1 MAYDLEEQE
10 QLDEFR
16 VWWNKNGKM
25 TIRLLLAAILAF
37 AGWQG
42 YQSWMDSKATAASTA
57 YQTLVSNSLQ
67 DVDSKKA
74 EQISNDAQA
83 LQKDY
88 SMTPYAGRAALFA
101 ARALHQAKQGEA
113 AEKQLN
119 WAVAEAKEPAIKHMA
134 AIEIA
139 ALQIERNALD
149 DAKKTLE
156 AINDS
161 GFDGLKNSMLGDIY
175 IAKKQEKEA
184 KQAYIQALKGLDPE
198 GKLFY
203 LTQQKLDALG

>member
-25 TIRLLLAAILAF
+25 AIRLILVAIVAY

-42 YQSWMDSKATAASTA
+42 YQSWMNSKATAASTA
-57 YQTLVSNSLQ
+57 YQTLVSTSLL
-67 DVDSKKA
+67 DVDNKKA
-74 EQISNDAQA
+74 EQISKDAEA
-83 LQKDY
+83 IQKEY

-113 AEKQLN
+113 AEKQLQ
-119 WAVAEAKEPAIKHMA
+119 WAVSEAKEPGIKQMA

-139 ALQIERNALD
+139 GLQIERNALD

-156 AINDS
+156 AINDK
-161 GFDGLKNSMLGDIY
+161 GFDGLKNTMLGDIY

-184 KQAYIQALKGLDPE
+184 KAAYLQALKGLDPE

>member
-10 QLDEFR
+10 QLDEFKA
-16 VWWNKNGKM
+16 WWNKNGKLV
-25 TIRLLLAAILAF
+25 TRLVIAAVVVYG
-37 AGWQG
+37 GWQG
-42 YQSWMDSKATAASTA
+42 YQSYMNSKATAASTA
-57 YQTLVSNSLQ
+57 YQTLISSSLL

-74 EQISNDAQA
+74 EQINKDAQA
-83 LQKDY
+83 IEQDY

-101 ARALHQAKQGEA
+101 ARALHEAKQAEA
-113 AEKQLN
+113 AEKQLR
-119 WAVAEAKEPAIKHMA
+119 WAQTEAKEPAIKQMA

-139 ALQIERNALD
+139 GLQIERNALD

-156 AINDS
+156 GINDP
-161 GFDGLKNSMLGDIY
+161 GFEGLKNSLLGDILM
-175 IAKKQEKEA
+175 AKKQEKEA
-184 KQAYIQALKGLDPE
+184 KQAYTKALQTLDPE

>member
-25 TIRLLLAAILAF
+25 AIRLIIAAIVAY

-42 YQSWMDSKATAASTA
+42 YQSWMNSKATAASTA

-67 DVDSKKA
+67 DVDTKKA
-74 EQISNDAQA
+74 GQISKEAEVI
-83 LQKDY
+83 QKDY

-113 AEKQLN
+113 AEKQLQ
-119 WAVAEAKEPAIKHMA
+119 WAVAEAKEPAIKQMA

-139 ALQIERNALD
+139 GLQIERNALD

>member
-16 VWWNKNGKM
+16 AWWNKNGKLV
-25 TIRLLLAAILAF
+25 TRLVLVAIVAF

-42 YQSWMDSKATAASTA
+42 YQSWMNSKTTAASTA
-57 YQTLVSNSLQ
+57 YQTLVSDSLL

-74 EQISNDAQA
+74 EQISKDAQV
-83 LQKDY
+83 LQDDY

-101 ARALHQAKQGEA
+101 ARALHQANQGEA
-113 AEKQLN
+113 AEKQLH
-119 WAVAEAKEPAIKHMA
+119 WALSEAKESAIRQMA

-139 ALQIERNALD
+139 GLQIERDALD
-149 DAKKTLE
+149 EAKKTLE
-156 AINDS
+156 TINDT
-161 GFDGLKNSMLGDIY
+161 GFDGLKNALLGDIY
-175 IAKKQEKEA
+175 IAKKQDKEA
-184 KQAYIQALKGLDPE
+184 KEAYNKALKSLDPE

>member
-10 QLDEFR
+10 QLDEFKA
-16 VWWNKNGKM
+16 WWNKNGKLV
-25 TIRLLLAAILAF
+25 TRLVLVAILAY

-42 YQSWMDSKATAASTA
+42 YQSWMNSKATDASTA
-57 YQTLVSNSLQ
+57 YQTLISNSLL

-74 EQISNDAQA
+74 EQISKDAQA
-83 LQKDY
+83 LQNDY

-101 ARALHQAKQGEA
+101 ARALHEAKQEDA
-113 AEKQLN
+113 AEKQLQ
-119 WAVAEAKEPAIKHMA
+119 WALAEAKEPAIKQMA

-139 ALQIERNALD
+139 GLQIERNALD

-156 AINDS
+156 SINDA
-161 GFDGLKNSMLGDIY
+161 GFDGLKNTMLGDIY

-184 KQAYIQALKGLDPE
+184 KEAYLNALKALDPE

>member
-10 QLDEFR
+10 QLDEFK

-25 TIRLLLAAILAF
+25 VTRLLLAAIVAF
-37 AGWQG
+37 AGWQA
-42 YQSWMDSKATAASTA
+42 YQTWMENKATAASTA

-67 DVDSKKA
+67 DVDAKKA

-113 AEKQLN
+113 AEKQLQ

-139 ALQIERNALD
+139 GLQIERNALD

-175 IAKKQEKEA
+175 IAKKQDKEA
-184 KQAYIQALKGLDPE
+184 KQAYIQALKGLEPE

>member
-10 QLDEFR
+10 QLDEFKA
-16 VWWNKNGKM
+16 WWNKNGKLV
-25 TIRLLLAAILAF
+25 TRLVIAAVVVYG
-37 AGWQG
+37 GWQG
-42 YQSWMDSKATAASTA
+42 YQSYMNSKATAASTA
-57 YQTLVSNSLQ
+57 YQTLISSSLL

-74 EQISNDAQA
+74 EQISKEAQA
-83 LQKDY
+83 IEQDY

-101 ARALHQAKQGEA
+101 ARALHEAKQSEA
-113 AEKQLN
+113 AEKQLR
-119 WAVAEAKEPAIKHMA
+119 WAMVEAKEPAIKQMA

-139 ALQIERNALD
+139 GLQIERNALD

-156 AINDS
+156 GINDP
-161 GFDGLKNSMLGDIY
+161 GFDGIKNSLLGDILM
-175 IAKKQEKEA
+175 AKKQEKEA
-184 KQAYIQALKGLDPE
+184 KQAYTKALQALDPE

>member
-25 TIRLLLAAILAF
+25 AIRLALVAIVAY

-42 YQSWMDSKATAASTA
+42 YQSWMNSKATAASTA
-57 YQTLVSNSLQ
+57 YQTLVSTSLL
-67 DVDSKKA
+67 DVDNKKA
-74 EQISNDAQA
+74 EQMNKDAQT
-83 LQKDY
+83 LQKDF

-101 ARALHQAKQGEA
+101 ARALHEAKQNEA
-113 AEKQLN
+113 AEKQLR
-119 WAVAEAKEPAIKHMA
+119 WALTEAKEPAIRQMA

-139 ALQIERNALD
+139 GLQIERNAMD

-156 AINDS
+156 AIDDK
-161 GFDGLKNSMLGDIY
+161 GFDGLKNTMLGDIY
-175 IAKKQEKEA
+175 TAKKQDKEA
-184 KQAYIQALKGLDPE
+184 KEAYLQALKGLDPE

>member
-10 QLDEFR
+10 QLDEFKA
-16 VWWNKNGKM
+16 WWNKNGKLV
-25 TIRLLLAAILAF
+25 TRLVIAAVVVYG
-37 AGWQG
+37 GWQG
-42 YQSWMDSKATAASTA
+42 YQSYMNSKATAASTA
-57 YQTLVSNSLQ
+57 YQTLISSSLL

-74 EQISNDAQA
+74 EQINKEAQA
-83 LQKDY
+83 IEQDY

-101 ARALHQAKQGEA
+101 ARALHEAKQAEA
-113 AEKQLN
+113 AEKQLR
-119 WAVAEAKEPAIKHMA
+119 WALSEAKEPAIKQMA

-139 ALQIERNALD
+139 GLQIERNALD

-156 AINDS
+156 GINDP
-161 GFDGLKNSMLGDIY
+161 GFEGLKNSLLGDILM
-175 IAKKQEKEA
+175 AKKQEKEA
-184 KQAYIQALKGLDPE
+184 KQAYTKALQTLDPE

>member
-16 VWWNKNGKM
+16 AWWNKNG
-25 TIRLLLAAILAF
+25 TLVTRLVIAAVMVYG
-37 AGWQG
+37 GWQA
-42 YQSWMDSKATAASTA
+42 YQTYMNSKATAASTA
-57 YQTLVSNSLQ
+57 YQTLISSSLL

-74 EQISNDAQA
+74 AQISKDAQA
-83 LQKDY
+83 IEADY

-101 ARALHQAKQGEA
+101 ARALHEAQQPEA
-113 AEKQLN
+113 AEKQLR
-119 WAVAEAKEPAIKHMA
+119 WAMAEAKEPAVKHMA
-134 AIEIA
+134 AIEVA
-139 ALQIERNALD
+139 GLLIERNALD

-156 AINDS
+156 AIDDK
-161 GFDGLKNSMLGDIY
+161 GFDGIKQALLGDIY
-175 IAKKQEKEA
+175 IANKQDKAAKEA
-184 KQAYIQALKGLDPE
+184 YNKALQGLDPE

>member
-139 ALQIERNALD
+139 GLQIERNALD

>member
-10 QLDEFR
+10 QLDEFKA
-16 VWWNKNGKM
+16 WWNKNGRIV
-25 TIRLLLAAILAF
+25 TRLVLAAVLIYG
-37 AGWQG
+37 GWQA
-42 YQSWMDSKATAASTA
+42 YQSWMNSKAEAASGA
-57 YQTLVSNSLQ
+57 YQSLISTSLL

-74 EQISNDAQA
+74 EKISQDAKAIQA
-83 LQKDY
+83 DY

-101 ARALHQAKQGEA
+101 ARALHEAKQAEA
-113 AEKQLN
+113 AEKQLQ
-119 WAVAEAKEPAIKHMA
+119 WALKEAKEPAIKHMA

-139 ALQIERNALD
+139 ALQIERQALD

-156 AINDS
+156 TINDA
-161 GFDGLKNSMLGDIY
+161 GFDGLKQSMLGDIFM
-175 IAKKQEKEA
+175 AKKQEKQA
-184 KQAYIQALKGLDPE
+184 KEAYIQALKSLDPE

>member
-25 TIRLLLAAILAF
+25 AIRLILAAIVAY

-42 YQSWMDSKATAASTA
+42 YQSWMNSKATAASTA

-67 DVDSKKA
+67 DVDTKKA
-74 EQISNDAQA
+74 EQISKDAEVI
-83 LQKDY
+83 QKDY

-113 AEKQLN
+113 AEKQLH
-119 WAVAEAKEPAIKHMA
+119 WAVAEAKEPAIKQMA

-139 ALQIERNALD
+139 GLQIERNALD

>member
-16 VWWNKNGKM
+16 AWWNKNGKLV
-25 TIRLLLAAILAF
+25 TRLVLVAIVAF

-42 YQSWMDSKATAASTA
+42 YQSWMNSKATAASTA
-57 YQTLVSNSLQ
+57 YQNLVSTPVL

-74 EQISNDAQA
+74 EQISKDAQA
-83 LQKDY
+83 IQNDY
-88 SMTPYAGRAALFA
+88 SMTPYAGRSALFA
-101 ARALHQAKQGEA
+101 ARALHQAKQNEA
-113 AEKQLN
+113 AEKQLK

-139 ALQIERNALD
+139 GLQIERNALD

-156 AINDS
+156 GINDS
-161 GFDGLKNSMLGDIY
+161 GFDGLKNTLLGDIY

-184 KQAYIQALKGLDPE
+184 KEAYNKALKGLDPE

>member
-16 VWWNKNGKM
+16 AWWNKNGKLV
-25 TIRLLLAAILAF
+25 IRVVIAAVVAYG
-37 AGWQG
+37 GWQG
-42 YQSWMDSKATAASTA
+42 YQSWMNSKASDASMA
-57 YQTLVSNSLQ
+57 YQTLVSTSLL

-74 EQISNDAQA
+74 EQITQDAEA
-83 LQKDY
+83 IENDY

-101 ARALHQAKQGEA
+101 ARALHEAKQPEA
-113 AEKQLN
+113 AEKQLR
-119 WAVAEAKEPAIKHMA
+119 WAMAEAKEPAIRYMA

-139 ALQIERNALD
+139 GLQIERNTLD
-149 DAKKTLE
+149 DARKTLE
-156 AINDS
+156 SIDDK
-161 GFDGLKNSMLGDIY
+161 GFDGIKHAMLGDIFL
-175 IAKKQEKEA
+175 AKKQEKEA
-184 KQAYIQALKGLDPE
+184 KEAYNKALPGLDPE

>member
-25 TIRLLLAAILAF
+25 AIRLLLAAILAF

-42 YQSWMDSKATAASTA
+42 YQTWMNNKATDASTA
-57 YQTLVSNSLQ
+57 YQTLVSNSLL
-67 DVDSKKA
+67 DVDAKKA
-74 EQISNDAQA
+74 EQISKDAEA
-83 LQKDY
+83 MQKDY

-113 AEKQLN
+113 AEKQLQ
-119 WAVAEAKEPAIKHMA
+119 WAVAEAKEPAIQHMA

-139 ALQIERNALD
+139 GLQIERNALD

>member
-16 VWWNKNGKM
+16 AWWNKNGKLV
-25 TIRLLLAAILAF
+25 TRLVIAAVVAYG
-37 AGWQG
+37 GWQG

-57 YQTLVSNSLQ
+57 YQTLVSTSLL

-74 EQISNDAQA
+74 EQISKDAEA
-83 LQKDY
+83 IEKDY

-101 ARALHQAKQGEA
+101 AHALHEVKQSEA
-113 AEKQLN
+113 AEKQLR
-119 WAVAEAKEPAIKHMA
+119 WAMAEAKEPAIKHMA
-134 AIEIA
+134 AIEVA
-139 ALQIERNALD
+139 GLQIERNALD

-156 AINDS
+156 AIDDK
-161 GFDGLKNSMLGDIY
+161 GFDGIKNSLLGDIY
-175 IAKKQEKEA
+175 IANKQEKEA
-184 KQAYIQALKGLDPE
+184 KEAYSKALLGLDPE